1 MTATARTALMIT
13 LAITA
18 HRSGL
23 PPNDDNA
30 TLLADVEW
38 RLNGHN
44 GTAPEW
50 VVNSAYRFL
59 VESHYKV

>member
-1 MTATARTALMIT
+1 MTATAREVLMIT
-13 LAITA
+13 LSITA
-18 HRSGL
+18 HCSGL

-38 RLNGHN
+38 QLNGRN
-44 GTAPEW
+44 GTAPDW

-59 VESHYKV
+59 VESDNKT